1 MAARLILNTMQCLKD
16 FVAPFDGCGS
26 PSPLSGMFL
35 SQLPG
40 IEFANIDGIANA
52 DQVTWKGV
60 WDDLQATTIDTF
72 REDVIAEFGKR
83 YMLKQITQTV
93 DLGQN
98 ILPQALNA
106 PVANVS
112 NGIILETMVQ
122 GNMCIGSN
130 MMGLYV
136 QEIKFFWAGT
146 NGTPSFTVIF
156 QDADLLNIEYTVT
169 VSNAVAGWNSVF
181 VDKFFAARRLQILVS
196 GNFDNY
202 TKLDI
207 SNFMLDNFGGS
218 SWGYGSNTNYL
229 YFNWSGCGIQSR
241 VNGITYNSTNNTLTR
256 SMNTSGL
263 SVIFSTKCSWDTV
276 VCSNK
281 RHFASSWQHCL
292 AIELLNYRINTSRLN
307 RWVTLDKKQ
316 AIDLQKLL
324 VAKYRGGM
332 SESGTPY
339 IGKLQNA
346 IESLRINDV
355 DGCIRGNDYMMFTE
369 TRL

>member
-1 MAARLILNTMQCLKD
+1 MQCLVD
-16 FVAPFDGCGS
+16 FIGLTADPCVTKTA
-26 PSPLSGMFL
+26 PLSGMYL
-35 SQLPG
+35 TQLPG
-40 IEFANIDGIANA
+40 IETANIDGIANA
-52 DQVTWKGV
+52 DQVTLIGV
-60 WDDLQATTIDTF
+60 WNDLQATAKDTF

-98 ILPQALNA
+98 ILPSVLSA
-106 PVANVS
+106 PVANVA
-112 NGIILETMVQ
+112 NGIILETMIQ

-136 QEIKFFWAGT
+136 QEAKFYWTGA
-146 NGTPSFTVIF
+146 NPNPSFTLNF
-156 QDADLLNIEYTVT
+156 QDADRLNIEYTVT
-169 VSNAVAGWNSVF
+169 VSNAVAGWNTVF
-181 VDKFFAARRLQILVS
+181 VDKFFAARRLQILAT

-202 TKLDI
+202 TQLNI

-218 SWGYGSNTNYL
+218 TWGYSSNANYL

-241 VNGITYNSTNNTLTR
+241 VNGITYNATNNTLTR

-263 SVIFSTKCSWDTV
+263 SVIFSTCCSWDSV
-276 VCSNK
+276 VCANK
-281 RHFASSWQHCL
+281 RHFASAWQHCL

-307 RWVTLDKKQ
+307 RWVSLDKKQ
-316 AIDLQKLL
+316 AQDLQKLF
-324 VAKYRGGM
+324 VAKYRGG
-332 SESGTPY
+332 SVDNGVPY

-346 IESLRINDV
+346 IESLKINDV
-355 DGCIRGNDYMMFTE
+355 DGCIKGNDYMMFTE